1 MTKHEIDPKP
11 LSDSN
16 EKDDGNT
23 SQTKVVIALEV
34 VFLIIIVYFSFR

>member
-11 LSDSN
+11 QSDLN
-16 EKDDGNT
+16 EKDEEST

-34 VFLIIIVYFSFR
+34 VFLIIVVYFSFR